1 MSKKGHREDPN
12 PFRQAVSNTP
22 DLGEDAY
29 CLGLRALTDKH
40 RGCIKPGTA
49 QILGSVNLDAALCPR
64 YPDASRWDYAIG
76 MQKNNSSYAIW
87 IEFHPASTPN
97 VKEVLEKLR
106 WLKEWLSSKAPE
118 LHRLTPPRAA
128 YHWLA
133 TGGVHITRN
142 SRQARQLAQAGLM
155 MPRKVLNLDTL
166 EL

>member
-40 RGCIKPGTA
+40 RECIKPGTA
-49 QILGSVNLDAALCPR
+49 QILGSVNLEDALR
-64 YPDASRWDYAIG
+64 QIYPNEPCWDYTIG
-76 MQKNNSSYAIW
+76 MRKDTALYAIW
-87 IEFHPASTPN
+87 VEFHPANTSN

-142 SRQARQLAQAGLM
+142 SPQARQLAQAGLM

>member
-12 PFRQAVSNTP
+12 PFHQAVSNTP

-40 RGCIKPGTA
+40 RECIKPGTA

-87 IEFHPASTPN
+87 IEFHPANTSN
-97 VKEVLEKLR
+97 VEEVLEKLR
-106 WLKEWLSSKAPE
+106 WLKEWLSSKAPK
-118 LHRLTPPRAA
+118 LHLLTPPRAA